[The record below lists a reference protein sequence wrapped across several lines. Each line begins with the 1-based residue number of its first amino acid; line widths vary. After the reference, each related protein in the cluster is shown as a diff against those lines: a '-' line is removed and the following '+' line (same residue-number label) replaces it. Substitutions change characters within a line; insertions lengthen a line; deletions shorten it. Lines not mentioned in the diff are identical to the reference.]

1 MVLRKYSP
9 WMALGK
15 DQHYLQLI
23 FGLTKSLPHQCS
35 IYVRPIRRCSR
46 SHHYIF
52 GWALC
57 IGRNRKW
64 IHHQHRKKM
73 SSRDFVHWSGCKSHL
88 KCYPNSDM
96 DGKKYKMLKLSINIL
111 GWPRYP
117 TMFTHFYFPQHSS
130 NRIVSWKLRCL
141 QYRPLGRVFQWL

>member
-1 MVLRKYSP
+1 MRSSLAMHFNIERVRIWSWESTYSP

-15 DQHYLQLI
+15 DQHYLQSI

-46 SHHYIF
+46 SHRYIS

-57 IGRNRKW
+57 IDRNRKW

-73 SSRDFVHWSGCKSHL
+73 SFRDFVHWSGCKSHL
-88 KCYPNSDM
+88 KCYPNSVM
-96 DGKKYKMLKLSINIL
+96 DSNKYKMLKLSINFL
-111 GWPRYP
+111 GSPRWYP
-117 TMFTHFYFPQHSS
+117 TKLTLTSHS
-130 NRIVSWKLRCL
+130 I
-141 QYRPLGRVFQWL
+141 RPIG